1 MATDDPDG
9 YHQAIHD
16 EGTSMDNM
24 TTPHPCNKCWTKPEV
39 GANYSQM
46 GNIYSGHCYISCNRC
61 LESVRAPIGRS
72 VHRAHQ
78 NALTLWNGLNPLPE
92 TEGEG

>member
-24 TTPHPCNKCWTKPEV
+24 TLHPCNKCWTNPEV
-39 GANYSQM
+39 GANYSQV
-46 GNIYSGHCYISCNRC
+46 GNIYSGYCYISCEHC
-61 LESVRAPIGRS
+61 LQFIKAPIERS
-72 VHRAHQ
+72 FY
-78 NALTLWNGLNPLPE
+78 NARQDVVAMWNGFNPLSNKE
-92 TEGEG
+92 